1 MEVRPGYKQTEEGV
15 IPADWDST
23 NLGNFVALQRGHDL
37 TWRNR
42 RNGEVPVIG
51 SAGRNGFHDVALAKG
66 PGVVLGRSGAS
77 FGQAH
82 YCDQNYWPHNTA
94 LYVTDFLGND
104 PLFVF
109 YFLRAFDFTRHNSGG
124 AQQSLNR
131 NFIAPIPVGI
141 PRPAEQRAIAA
152 ALSDADALLGGLER
166 LIAKK
171 RDLKQ
176 AAMQQLLTGQTRLPG
191 FGGKWEVKRL
201 GDLASFY
208 KGKGLPKSVLSSYG
222 AEPCIH
228 YGELFTRY
236 AETISEV
243 LSRTDSRGLSFRSVA
258 NDVLMPTS
266 DVTPR
271 GLAKASCVTAD
282 GVILGGD
289 ILVIRSDTKL
299 ISGSFLSYLIRYQ
312 EEQVLQL
319 VTGSTVF
326 HLYGTDMK
334 KFTFAM
340 PPLPEQTAIARVL
353 ADMDAELSALEA
365 RRDKTR
371 SLKQAMMQEL
381 LTGRIRLISGQL
393 KVESGE

>member
-1 MEVRPGYKQTEEGV
+1 MEVRPGYKLTEVGV
-15 IPADWDST
+15 IPEEWDST
-23 NLGNFVALQRGHDL
+23 KLGKFVALQRGHDL
-37 TWRNR
+37 TWRDR
-42 RNGEVPVIG
+42 RNGEIPVIG
-51 SAGRNGFHDVALAKG
+51 SAGHNGFHDVALAKG

-82 YCDQNYWPHNTA
+82 YCDQDYWPHNTA

-191 FGGKWEVKRL
+191 FSGEWEVKTLRDICQKIQDGTHFSPKL
-201 GDLASFY
+201 GGNDYLYVTSRNIRFGTVDMSTAEYISAVEHSKIYARCDVKKDDLLLTKDGANTGNAALNPMDEPFS
-208 KGKGLPKSVLSSYG
+208 LLSSV
-222 AEPCIH
+222 AM
-228 YGELFTRY
+228 LRF
-236 AETISEV
+236 
-243 LSRTDSRGLSFRSVA
+243 DSRHHEPAYFMYQILSNFGQMQIKEAMSGNAITRLTLQKIRNLRFSI
-258 NDVLMPTS
+258 
-266 DVTPR
+266 
-271 GLAKASCVTAD
+271 AS
-282 GVILGGD
+282 
-289 ILVIRSDTKL
+289 
-299 ISGSFLSYLIRYQ
+299 
-312 EEQVLQL
+312 
-319 VTGSTVF
+319 
-326 HLYGTDMK
+326 
-334 KFTFAM
+334 
-340 PPLPEQTAIARVL
+340 LPEQTAIAQAL
-353 ADMDAELSALEA
+353 GEIDAELSALEA

-371 SLKQAMMQEL
+371 ALKQGMMQEL
-381 LTGRIRLISGQL
+381 LTGRIRLA
-393 KVESGE
+393 

>member
-37 TWRNR
+37 TWRDR

-51 SAGRNGFHDVALAKG
+51 SAGHNGFHDVALAKG

-326 HLYGTDMK
+326 HLYSTDMK